1 MGEAKKDMYVDLEK
15 LLQPIKAVEVIKKKL
30 FIVKL

>member
-15 LLQPIKAVEVIKKKL
+15 LLQPIKAVEVIKKNFSL
-30 FIVKL
+30 